1 MGKNRPKRLH
11 AFTLIEI
18 LVALTIIGVLLSF
31 VAPIVLNRP
40 DQARSLKVKNDFAAI
55 ETALNLFRLD
65 SGRFPTDAE
74 GLEIL
79 VDEGD
84 FSKGYLTGLPRD
96 PWGNAYEA
104 VFKPSGGLLIKSLG
118 PDGISQNAGEGDD
131 EFSKIF
137 K

>member
-1 MGKNRPKRLH
+1 MGKNRPKRLY

-31 VAPIVLNRP
+31 VAPMVLNRP

-65 SGRFPTDAE
+65 SGRFPTDTE

-79 VDEGD
+79 VDEDD

>member
-1 MGKNRPKRLH
+1 MGENRPERLY

-31 VAPIVLNRP
+31 VAPMVLNRP

-65 SGRFPTDAE
+65 SGRVPTDAE
-74 GLEIL
+74 GLEVL
-79 VDEGD
+79 VDEAD

-118 PDGISQNAGEGDD
+118 PDGISQNSGEGDD
-131 EFSKIF
+131 EFSKLF